1 MADFLEERL
10 SAPIKYGSSWGD
22 EYTVDIVETSGGQE
36 YPVLVHP
43 FPRRRFDVSYLL
55 ENNRVYTEL
64 CGLYHRAHGKFAAF
78 RIRCEDE
85 YSSNGRIGTPTAF
98 DQPMGLVSAGVYQ
111 LRKVYGT
118 DQAPGATGYP
128 YRTIH
133 KPVAGTVKVG
143 IGPTEIRSADWSVV
157 TTTGRVTFAAD
168 QSATVTGISK
178 AAQAVIS
185 FSAHPYVVGQ
195 SIQLSGVVGMTQIN
209 GLRALVTAVAGLNV
223 TVAINSTAF
232 STYTSGGVAH
242 TRPQAGESVTAGFE
256 FDFPVRFNS
265 SLPVGQDYP
274 ALRAVEGVELIER
287 INP

>member
-1 MADFLEERL
+1 MPDFLEERL

-36 YPVLVHP
+36 YPSLVHP

-55 ENNRVYTEL
+55 ENDRIYTEL
-64 CGLYHRAHGKFAAF
+64 CGLYHRAHGKFGAF

-85 YSSNGRIGTPTAF
+85 YSSNGRIGVPTAF
-98 DQPMGLVSAGVYQ
+98 DQPMGLVSAGLYQ
-111 LRKVYGT
+111 LCKTYGT
-118 DQAPGATGYP
+118 DKPAGATGYP

-133 KPVAGTVKVG
+133 KPVAGTIKVA

-168 QSATVTGISK
+168 QGATITAISK
-178 AAQAVIS
+178 ASSAVIS
-185 FSAHPYVVGQ
+185 LATNPYVVGQ
-195 SIQLSGVVGMTQIN
+195 SIHLSAVLGMTEIN
-209 GLRALVTAVAGLNV
+209 GRRALITAVSGLNV

-232 STYTSGGVAH
+232 GTYTSGGVTH
-242 TRPQAGESVTAGFE
+242 TRPQTGEAVTAGFE

-274 ALRAVEGVELIER
+274 ALRAVDGVELIER
-287 INP
+287 LNP